1 MSSDFLIKSIN
12 TDDYEKELE
21 LIGFDSS
28 YKHKAVEKLIFKNLK
43 IYSLTVPQAN
53 ILKQVALSVGAD
65 CATHKEVITGKQEI
79 SDAILSGSFSQLRKI
94 AQKLRFQPFGLK
106 ILADKI
112 EEQLNR
118 KQIQTKIVGI
128 LNITD
133 NSFSDGG
140 EFNSFEKAVKHF
152 DELVQDG
159 ADIIDIGAESTKP
172 NTKGVSSEEQIKKI
186 VPVLEYVKDKYN
198 IPISIDTRSSLVA
211 QECLRKG
218 ASIINDVSGL
228 KYDPRIAKVVAEHNA
243 TLVIQHSLG
252 NEVNMVENVEYENI
266 MDDVFYDINRQITLA
281 KHYGVES
288 IIIDPGIGF
297 DKNLEENFVIINR
310 IEEFFS
316 LGYPV
321 MTGISRKSLLNLK
334 DSSNEE
340 KDIYTLALNTLAI
353 EHNVDYIR
361 VHNVKMHKK
370 LFETY
375 KKLF

>member
-65 CATHKEVITGKQEI
+65 CATHKEVITGKKEI

-266 MDDVFYDINRQITLA
+266 MDDVCYDINRQITLA

>member
-1 MSSDFLIKSIN
+1 M
-12 TDDYEKELE
+12 
-21 LIGFDSS
+21 
-28 YKHKAVEKLIFKNLK
+28 
-43 IYSLTVPQAN
+43 
-53 ILKQVALSVGAD
+53 
-65 CATHKEVITGKQEI
+65 
-79 SDAILSGSFSQLRKI
+79 
-94 AQKLRFQPFGLK
+94 
-106 ILADKI
+106 
-112 EEQLNR
+112 
-118 KQIQTKIVGI
+118 
-128 LNITD
+128 
-133 NSFSDGG
+133 
-140 EFNSFEKAVKHF
+140 
-152 DELVQDG
+152 
-159 ADIIDIGAESTKP
+159 
-172 NTKGVSSEEQIKKI
+172 
-186 VPVLEYVKDKYN
+186 
-198 IPISIDTRSSLVA
+198 
-211 QECLRKG
+211 
-218 ASIINDVSGL
+218 
-228 KYDPRIAKVVAEHNA
+228 AEHNA

>member
-370 LFETY
+370 LFEIY